1 MYIETEETPN
11 PQSLK
16 FTADRAVLGLGP
28 NGQPAVGRDYPAPE
42 TAAKA
47 PLAEAVFA
55 IDGVK
60 GVFLGP
66 DFVTVTKDDSLDW
79 AHLKPT
85 VLGAI
90 ADHLA
95 SGAPIVL
102 ADDDGGDAERH
113 DKPATSLDEYEGE
126 DREVVEQIIE
136 LIDTRVRPAV
146 AADGG
151 DIVFKHYEPR
161 TGVVF
166 LSLHGSC
173 QGCPSSTM
181 TLKAGIENMLKH
193 YVPEVVKVE
202 PVV

>member
-1 MYIETEETPN
+1 MFIQTEDTPN
-11 PQSLK
+11 PQSMK
-16 FTADRAVLGLGP
+16 FLPGQKVLGLDE
-28 NGQPAVGRDYPAPE
+28 NGRPALGVDFP
-42 TAAKA
+42 TAESAA
-47 PLAEAVFA
+47 TSPLALALFE
-55 IDGVK
+55 IDGVM
-60 GVFLGP
+60 GVYLGA
-66 DFVTVTKDDSLDW
+66 DFVTVTKAEAVEW
-79 AHLKPT
+79 MHIKPT
-85 VLGAI
+85 VLGVI
-90 ADHLA
+90 ADYLTA
-95 SGAPIVL
+95 GVPVIDEGAMG
-102 ADDDGGDAERH
+102 AG
-113 DKPATSLDEYEGE
+113 KPATSLDDYEGE

-181 TLKAGIENMLKH
+181 TLKSGIENMLKH

-202 PVV
+202 AVA

>member
-1 MYIETEETPN
+1 MDFPTIESTGN
-11 PQSLK
+11 S
-16 FTADRAVLGLGP
+16 
-28 NGQPAVGRDYPAPE
+28 
-42 TAAKA
+42 
-47 PLAEAVFA
+47 PLARTLFE
-55 IDGVK
+55 IDGVM
-60 GVFLGP
+60 GVYLGG
-66 DFVTVTKDDSLDW
+66 DFVTVTKTEAVEWL
-79 AHLKPT
+79 HIKPS

-95 SGAPIVL
+95 AGRPIL
-102 ADDDGGDAERH
+102 IEEENGEGH
-113 DKPATSLDEYEGE
+113 DQPATPLDDYEGE

-166 LSLHGSC
+166 LSMHGAC
-173 QGCPSSTM
+173 AGCPSSTY

-202 PVV
+202 PVM

>member
-1 MYIETEETPN
+1 MYIETEDTPN

-16 FTADRAVLGLGP
+16 FVADRAVLGLGP
-28 NGQPAVGRDYPAPE
+28 DGRPAVGRDFPAPE
-42 TAAKA
+42 TAERA
-47 PLAEAVFA
+47 PLAAAVFA
-55 IDGVK
+55 IKGVK

-66 DFVTVTKDDSLDW
+66 DFVTATKDETLDW
-79 AHLKPT
+79 ATLKPSIIA
-85 VLGAI
+85 AI

-102 ADDDGGDAERH
+102 ADDGQGSAH
-113 DKPATSLDEYEGE
+113 DQPSTSLDEYEGE

-202 PVV
+202 PVI